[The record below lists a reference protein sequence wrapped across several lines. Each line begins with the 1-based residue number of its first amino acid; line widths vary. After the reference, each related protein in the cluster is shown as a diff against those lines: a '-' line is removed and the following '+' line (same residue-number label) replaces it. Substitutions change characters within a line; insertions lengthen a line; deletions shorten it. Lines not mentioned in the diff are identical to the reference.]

1 MGEAAPELTGIELVL
16 NRYRPLRPL
25 GSGGSGSVWLARDE
39 RTGLDVALKIVAR
52 EGKSAMRAERE
63 AKAAAHLRHPA
74 CLRAYGFGRDSRHV
88 YIAYEF
94 VPGQTYREALRAGEL
109 TDDEAVE
116 ACAQVCDGLAHAHA
130 AGILHRDVKPSN
142 VLLAHPDAAGG
153 RGTSG
158 RASPA
163 SPAKLAASR
172 DRVSA
177 RVLDFGL
184 AQMADAETLTEAG
197 DVPGTLAYISPER
210 LAGGEATP
218 AADVWAVG
226 VMLWEA
232 LAGRHPFWRGSMLE
246 TARAIEAGARPLSAL
261 RPDLPKR
268 LLRLV
273 DSALSPNPA
282 RRPTARDLADAL
294 RGAASS
300 AAVPRPGF
308 RLPTRIEGGQALTAV
323 LAALLAGWTSSALP
337 FYPHGWP
344 VLLSLLALA
353 ATLLRE
359 RIGIALALAVPVLP
373 LGNISLGLALFY
385 TAFATGWLLVTW
397 REPRATLLF
406 VVGPLLAPIAALGLL
421 PLAAARTRSAPLR
434 ALTVAIGVLTAAL
447 AAGIRHAALPLV
459 GGPAPLG
466 VGVTGARDPF
476 DVAGSLARAAGAHP
490 SLLIETCA
498 LALVAL
504 ALPHARARGRWA
516 AAGLGA
522 GMIVLTVAAVPSAA
536 ALPLL
541 LAAWA
546 IAAVTALRA
555 PALGVPSAAA

>member
-1 MGEAAPELTGIELVL
+1 MGEAAPALTGIELVL

-39 RTGLDVALKIVAR
+39 RTGLDVALKMIAR
-52 EGKSAMRAERE
+52 EGKAAARAERE
-63 AKAAAHLRHPA
+63 AAAAAHLRHPS

-94 VPGQTYREALRAGEL
+94 VPGQTYREALRAGALSE
-109 TDDEAVE
+109 DDAIE

-142 VLLAHPDAAGG
+142 VLLVDGDQVA
-153 RGTSG
+153 
-158 RASPA
+158 
-163 SPAKLAASR
+163 
-172 DRVSA
+172 A

-246 TARAIEAGARPLSAL
+246 TARAIEAGARPLGDL

-273 DSALSPNPA
+273 DSALSTNPA
-282 RRPTARDLADAL
+282 RRPSAGELADAL
-294 RGAASS
+294 RGLGTAP
-300 AAVPRPGF
+300 AVPRPGF
-308 RLPTRIEGGQALTAV
+308 GLPSRVEAGQALTAV
-323 LAALLAGWTSSALP
+323 LAALLAGWTSVALP

-344 VLLSLLALA
+344 IALALA
-353 ATLLRE
+353 AAAATLFRE
-359 RIGIALALAVPVLP
+359 RAGIALALAVPVLP
-373 LGNISLGLALFY
+373 LGNISLGLALLY
-385 TAFATGWLLVTW
+385 AALATGWLLVTW

-406 VVGPLLAPIAALGLL
+406 VVGPVLAPVAALGLL
-421 PLAAARTRSAPLR
+421 PVATARVRSAPLR
-434 ALTVAIGVLTAAL
+434 ALVVAIGVLTAAL
-447 AAGIRHAALPLV
+447 AAGIRHATLPLV

-466 VGVTGARDPF
+466 LGVAQARDPF
-476 DVAGSLARAAGAHP
+476 DVAGSLAHAAGAHP
-490 SLLIETCA
+490 WLLLETCA

-541 LAAWA
+541 LSAWA
-546 IAAVTALRA
+546 IAAFTALRA
-555 PALGVPSAAA
+555 PALGVPSAAS

>member
-1 MGEAAPELTGIELVL
+1 MLPVTSLGMGEAAPALTGIELVL

-39 RTGLDVALKIVAR
+39 RTGLDVALKIVPR
-52 EGKSAMRAERE
+52 EGKSAVRAERE
-63 AKAAAHLRHPA
+63 AKAAAQLRHPA

-94 VPGQTYREALRAGEL
+94 VPGQTYREALRAGAL
-109 TDDEAVE
+109 TDDDAVE

-142 VLLAHPDAAGG
+142 VLLMDG
-153 RGTSG
+153 
-158 RASPA
+158 
-163 SPAKLAASR
+163 
-172 DRVSA
+172 DRVAA

-210 LAGGEATP
+210 LAGGEASP

-246 TARAIEAGARPLSAL
+246 TARAIEAGVRPLGEL

-273 DSALSPNPA
+273 DSSLSTDPA

-294 RGAASS
+294 RGATSFGS
-300 AAVPRPGF
+300 TPRAAF
-308 RLPTRIEGGQALTAV
+308 KLPTRVEPGQALTAV
-323 LAALLAGWTSSALP
+323 LAALLAAWTSSALP

-344 VLLSLLALA
+344 VLLALVALA

-359 RIGIALALAVPVLP
+359 RVGIALALAVPVLP
-373 LGNISLGLALFY
+373 LGNISLGLALLY
-385 TAFATGWLLVTW
+385 TALAACWLLVTW

-406 VVGPLLAPIAALGLL
+406 VIGPLLAPIAALGLL

-434 ALTVAIGVLTAAL
+434 ALTVALGVLTAAL
-447 AAGIRHAALPLV
+447 AAGIRHVALPLV

-466 VGVTGARDPF
+466 VGVAGARDPF

-490 SLLIETCA
+490 ALLLETCA

-555 PALGVPSAAA
+555 PAVGVPSAAA

>member
-1 MGEAAPELTGIELVL
+1 MGEAAQALTGIELVL
-16 NRYRPLRPL
+16 DRYRPLRPL

-39 RTGLDVALKIVAR
+39 RTGLDVALKIIAR
-52 EGKSAMRAERE
+52 EGKSAARAERE
-63 AKAAAHLRHPA
+63 AAAAAHLRHPA

-94 VPGQTYREALRAGEL
+94 IPGRTYREAMRAGEL
-109 TDDEAVE
+109 ADEEAIE

-142 VLLAHPDAAGG
+142 VLLADG
-153 RGTSG
+153 
-158 RASPA
+158 
-163 SPAKLAASR
+163 

-210 LAGGEATP
+210 LGGGEATP

-246 TARAIEAGARPLSAL
+246 TARAIEAGARPLAQL
-261 RPDLPKR
+261 RPDLPKP

-273 DSALSPNPA
+273 DSALSTNPA
-282 RRPTARDLADAL
+282 RRPTARELAAAL
-294 RGAASS
+294 RGAAPFGRT
-300 AAVPRPGF
+300 PRPAF
-308 RLPTRIEGGQALTAV
+308 RLPPRVDAGQALTAV
-323 LAALLAGWTSSALP
+323 LAAILAGWTSSALP

-344 VLLSLLALA
+344 IGLGLAAAA
-353 ATLLRE
+353 ATLFRE
-359 RIGIALALAVPVLP
+359 RVGIALALAVPFFP
-373 LGNISLGLALFY
+373 LGNISLGLALLY
-385 TAFATGWLLVTW
+385 AALAAAWLLVTW
-397 REPRATLLF
+397 REPRAALLF

-421 PLAAARTRSAPLR
+421 PLAAARVRRAPIR

-447 AAGIRHAALPLV
+447 AAGIRHVALPLV

-466 VGVTGARDPF
+466 IGVAAARDPF

-490 SLLIETCA
+490 PLLLETCA

-504 ALPHARARGRWA
+504 ALPQARARGRWA
-516 AAGLGA
+516 AAALGA
-522 GMIVLTVAAVPSAA
+522 GMIVLTVGAVPSAA

-541 LAAWA
+541 LSAWA

-555 PALGVPSAAA
+555 PALGVPSAAS

>member
-1 MGEAAPELTGIELVL
+1 MGEAAPAVTGIQLVL
-16 NRYRPLRPL
+16 DRYRPLRPL

-39 RTGLDVALKIVAR
+39 RTGLDVALKIIAR
-52 EGKSAMRAERE
+52 EGKAAARAERE
-63 AKAAAHLRHPA
+63 AAAAAHLRHPA

-94 VPGQTYREALRAGEL
+94 VPGRTYREAMRAGEL
-109 TDDEAVE
+109 KDEQAIE
-116 ACAQVCDGLAHAHA
+116 ACAQVSDGLAHAHA

-142 VLLAHPDAAGG
+142 VLLMDG
-153 RGTSG
+153 
-158 RASPA
+158 
-163 SPAKLAASR
+163 

-184 AQMADAETLTEAG
+184 AQMTDAETLTEAG

-210 LAGGEATP
+210 LAGGDATP

-246 TARAIEAGARPLSAL
+246 TARAIEAGARPLAQL

-273 DSALSPNPA
+273 DSALSTNPA
-282 RRPTARDLADAL
+282 RRPTARELADAL
-294 RGAASS
+294 RGAAPSGS
-300 AAVPRPGF
+300 TPRPAFG
-308 RLPTRIEGGQALTAV
+308 LPPRVEAGQALTAV
-323 LAALLAGWTSSALP
+323 LAAILAGWTSSALP

-344 VLLSLLALA
+344 VGLALA
-353 ATLLRE
+353 AATVTLFRE
-359 RIGIALALAVPVLP
+359 RAGIALALAVPVLP
-373 LGNISLGLALFY
+373 LGNISLGLALLY
-385 TAFATGWLLVTW
+385 IALAAGWLLVTW

-406 VVGPLLAPIAALGLL
+406 VVGPLLAPVAALGLL
-421 PLAAARTRSAPLR
+421 PLAATRVRAAPLR
-434 ALTVAIGVLTAAL
+434 VLAVAIGVLTAAL

-466 VGVTGARDPF
+466 IGVAGARDPF

-490 SLLIETCA
+490 SLLLETCA

-541 LAAWA
+541 LSAWA
-546 IAAVTALRA
+546 IAAFTALRA
-555 PALGVPSAAA
+555 PALGVPSATA

>member
-1 MGEAAPELTGIELVL
+1 MGEAAQALTGIQLVL
-16 NRYRPLRPL
+16 DRYRPLRPL

-39 RTGLDVALKIVAR
+39 RTGLDVALKIIAR
-52 EGKSAMRAERE
+52 EGKAAARAERE
-63 AKAAAHLRHPA
+63 AAAAAHLRHPA

-94 VPGQTYREALRAGEL
+94 VPGRTYREAMRAGEL
-109 TDDEAVE
+109 KDEQAIE

-142 VLLAHPDAAGG
+142 VLLVDG
-153 RGTSG
+153 
-158 RASPA
+158 
-163 SPAKLAASR
+163 

-184 AQMADAETLTEAG
+184 AQMTDAETLTEAG

-210 LAGGEATP
+210 LAGGDATP

-246 TARAIEAGARPLSAL
+246 TARAIEAGARPLGQL

-273 DSALSPNPA
+273 DSALSTNPA
-282 RRPTARDLADAL
+282 RRPAARELADAL
-294 RGAASS
+294 RGAATT
-300 AAVPRPGF
+300 AVTRPGF
-308 RLPTRIEGGQALTAV
+308 KLPSRIEPGQAVTAV

-344 VLLSLLALA
+344 LLLALVALA

-359 RIGIALALAVPVLP
+359 RVGIALALAVPVLP
-373 LGNISLGLALFY
+373 LGNISLGLALLY
-385 TAFATGWLLVTW
+385 SALAAGWLLVTW
-397 REPRATLLF
+397 REPRAALLF
-406 VVGPLLAPIAALGLL
+406 VVGPLLAPVAALGLL
-421 PLAAARTRSAPLR
+421 PLVAARTRTGALR
-434 ALTVAIGVLTAAL
+434 ALGVGIGVLTAAL

-466 VGVTGARDPF
+466 VGVAGARDPF

-490 SLLIETCA
+490 SLLLETCA

-522 GMIVLTVAAVPSAA
+522 GMIVLTVAAVPGAA

-541 LAAWA
+541 LSAWA
-546 IAAVTALRA
+546 IAAFTALRA
-555 PALGVPSAAA
+555 PTLGVPSAAS

>member
-1 MGEAAPELTGIELVL
+1 MPQAAPALAGSELVL
-16 NRYRPLRPL
+16 DRYRPLRPL

-39 RTGLDVALKIVAR
+39 KTGLDVALKIIAR
-52 EGKSAMRAERE
+52 EGKSALRAERE
-63 AKAAAHLRHPA
+63 AAAAAHLRHPA
-74 CLRAYGFGRDSRHV
+74 CLRAYGFGRDARHV

-94 VPGQTYREALRAGEL
+94 VPGQTFREALRAGEL
-109 TDDEAVE
+109 NDDVAIE

-142 VLLAHPDAAGG
+142 VLLMDGE
-153 RGTSG
+153 
-158 RASPA
+158 
-163 SPAKLAASR
+163 
-172 DRVSA
+172 RVAA

-184 AQMADAETLTEAG
+184 AQMAEAETLTEAG

-218 AADVWAVG
+218 AADVWDVG

-246 TARAIEAGARPLSAL
+246 TARAIEAGARPLGEL

-273 DSALSPNPA
+273 DSSLSTSPG
-282 RRPTARDLADAL
+282 RRPTARELADAL
-294 RGAASS
+294 RGAGSS
-300 AAVPRPGF
+300 VSTPLRPALK
-308 RLPTRIEGGQALTAV
+308 LPARVGPGSTVTAV
-323 LAALLAGWTSSALP
+323 LAAILAGWTASALP

-344 VLLSLLALA
+344 FGLAFVAAA
-353 ATLLRE
+353 ATLFRE
-359 RIGIALALAVPVLP
+359 RAGIALALAVPVLP
-373 LGNISLGLALFY
+373 LGNISLGLALLY
-385 TAFATGWLLVTW
+385 AGLAAGWLLVTW
-397 REPRATLLF
+397 REPRAGLLF
-406 VVGPLLAPIAALGLL
+406 VLGPLLAPVAAIGLL
-421 PLAAARTRSAPLR
+421 PLATARVRAAPLR
-434 ALTVAIGVLTAAL
+434 ALTVLLGVLTAAL

-466 VGVTGARDPF
+466 LGLAGARDPL
-476 DVAGSLARAAGAHP
+476 DVAGSLARAAGAQP
-490 SLLIETCA
+490 ALLLEACA

-522 GMIVLTVAAVPSAA
+522 GMIVLTVAAVPSSAA
-536 ALPLL
+536 VPLL
-541 LAAWA
+541 LASWA
-546 IAAVTALRA
+546 IAAFTALRA
-555 PALGVPSAAA
+555 PALGVRSAPT

>member
-1 MGEAAPELTGIELVL
+1 MGEAAPALTGIELVL

-39 RTGLDVALKIVAR
+39 RTGLDVALKIIAR
-52 EGKSAMRAERE
+52 EGKAAVRAERE
-63 AKAAAHLRHPA
+63 AKAASKLRHPA
-74 CLRAYGFGRDSRHV
+74 CLRAYAFGHDSRHV

-109 TDDEAVE
+109 ADDDAIE

-130 AGILHRDVKPSN
+130 VGILHRDVKPSN
-142 VLLAHPDAAGG
+142 VLLMDG
-153 RGTSG
+153 
-158 RASPA
+158 
-163 SPAKLAASR
+163 

-218 AADVWAVG
+218 AADVYAVG

-246 TARAIEAGARPLSAL
+246 TARAIEAGARPLGEL

-268 LLRLV
+268 LLHLV
-273 DSALSPNPA
+273 DSALSTKPT
-282 RRPTARDLADAL
+282 RRPSARDLADAL
-294 RGAASS
+294 RGATSS

-308 RLPTRIEGGQALTAV
+308 KLPSRIEPGQALTAV
-323 LAALLAGWTSSALP
+323 LAALLAGWTSAALP
-337 FYPHGWP
+337 FFPHGWP
-344 VLLSLLALA
+344 FLLAFAAFA

-359 RIGIALALAVPVLP
+359 RVGIALALAVPVFP
-373 LGNISLGLALFY
+373 LGNISLGLAVFY
-385 TAFATGWLLVTW
+385 AALAACWFLVTW
-397 REPRATLLF
+397 QEPRATLLF
-406 VVGPLLAPIAALGLL
+406 VFGPLLAPLGALGLL
-421 PLAAARTRSAPLR
+421 PLVTLRTRSALLR
-434 ALTVAIGVLTAAL
+434 VLTVVLGVYTAAL
-447 AAGIRHAALPLV
+447 GAGIRHAALPLV

-466 VGVTGARDPF
+466 AGAAGARDPF

-490 SLLIETCA
+490 ALLLETGA

-504 ALPHARARGRWA
+504 ALPYARAHGRWA

-522 GMIVLTVAAVPSAA
+522 AMIVLTVAVVPDAA

-541 LAAWA
+541 LAAWT
-546 IAAVTALRA
+546 IAAVTALRV
-555 PALGVPSAAA
+555 PALGVPSAAS

>member
-1 MGEAAPELTGIELVL
+1 MAEAAPALTGIELVL

-39 RTGLDVALKIVAR
+39 KTGLDVALKIIAR
-52 EGKSAMRAERE
+52 EGKAAARAERE
-63 AKAAAHLRHPA
+63 AAAAAQLRHPA
-74 CLRAYGFGRDSRHV
+74 CLRARGFGRDSRHV

-94 VPGQTYREALRAGEL
+94 VPGHTYREALRAGEL
-109 TDDEAVE
+109 NDASAIE

-130 AGILHRDVKPSN
+130 TGILHRDVKPSN
-142 VLLAHPDAAGG
+142 VLLTDG
-153 RGTSG
+153 
-158 RASPA
+158 
-163 SPAKLAASR
+163 

-177 RVLDFGL
+177 KVLDFGL

-218 AADVWAVG
+218 AADIWAVG

-246 TARAIEAGARPLSAL
+246 TARAIEAGARPLGEL

-268 LLRLV
+268 LLRIV
-273 DSALSPNPA
+273 DSTLSTNPA

-294 RGAASS
+294 RGAGTT
-300 AAVPRPGF
+300 AVTRPGF
-308 RLPTRIEGGQALTAV
+308 KLPTRIESGQALTAV

-344 VLLSLLALA
+344 FLLALLA
-353 ATLLRE
+353 LTATLLRE
-359 RIGIALALAVPVLP
+359 RVGIALALAVPVLP
-373 LGNISLGLALFY
+373 LGNISLGLALLY
-385 TAFATGWLLVTW
+385 SALAAGWLLVTW
-397 REPRATLLF
+397 RQPRAALLF

-421 PLAAARTRSAPLR
+421 PLAAARIRSGPLR
-434 ALTVAIGVLTAAL
+434 ALGVAIGVLTAAL

-466 VGVTGARDPF
+466 LGIAGARDPF
-476 DVAGSLARAAGAHP
+476 DVAGSIARAAASHP
-490 SLLIETCA
+490 SLLLETCA
-498 LALVAL
+498 LALVAI

-522 GMIVLTVAAVPSAA
+522 GMIVLTVAAVPNAA
-536 ALPLL
+536 AVPLL

-555 PALGVPSAAA
+555 PGLGVPSAAA

>member
-1 MGEAAPELTGIELVL
+1 MGEAAPALTGSELVL

-52 EGKSAMRAERE
+52 EGKSAARAERE
-63 AKAAAHLRHPA
+63 AAAAAHLRHPA
-74 CLRAYGFGRDSRHV
+74 CLRAYAFGRDSRHV

-94 VPGQTYREALRAGEL
+94 VPGQTYREALRAGDL
-109 TDDEAVE
+109 TDETAIE

-130 AGILHRDVKPSN
+130 SGILHRDIKPSN
-142 VLLAHPDAAGG
+142 VLLTDGE
-153 RGTSG
+153 
-158 RASPA
+158 
-163 SPAKLAASR
+163 
-172 DRVSA
+172 RVSA

-184 AQMADAETLTEAG
+184 AQMAEAETLTEAG

-210 LAGGEATP
+210 LSGNEATP

-246 TARAIEAGARPLSAL
+246 TARAIEAGARPLAEF
-261 RPDLPKR
+261 RPDLPTR

-273 DSALSPNPA
+273 DSTLAKNAA
-282 RRPTARDLADAL
+282 RRPTARELAEGL
-294 RGAASS
+294 RGAFSLGSARPRGGFTLPSRVEAGTLLTAAL
-300 AAVPRPGF
+300 AAV
-308 RLPTRIEGGQALTAV
+308 
-323 LAALLAGWTSSALP
+323 LAGWTAASLP

-344 VLLSLLALA
+344 YLLAILVA
-353 ATLLRE
+353 AAALFRE
-359 RIGIALALAVPVLP
+359 RAGIALALAVPMLP

-385 TAFATGWLLVTW
+385 AALAAGWLLVTW
-397 REPRATLLF
+397 REPRAGLLF

-421 PLAAARTRSAPLR
+421 PLATARVRAAPLR
-434 ALTVAIGVLTAAL
+434 GLAVALGVLTAAL
-447 AAGIRHAALPLV
+447 AAGIRHVALPLV

-466 VGVTGARDPF
+466 LGVAGARDPF

-490 SLLIETCA
+490 SLLVETCA

-504 ALPHARARGRWA
+504 ALPHAQSRGRWA

-546 IAAVTALRA
+546 IAAFTALRA
-555 PALGVPSAAA
+555 PALGVRSAAT